1 MTAMANNVQN
11 DIRIIDVSKSFR
23 NGDEQIRVLDDVTL
37 DVAPGEF
44 VCIVGPS
51 GCGKTTLLKLIA
63 GFDTDYEGECLVGG
77 KHHTG
82 PSPDRGFVFQRPA
95 LFPWYNVTDN
105 ITLGPRAAGK
115 PRESWSGEAA
125 KLIRIMALDGFE
137 SSYPYQLSGG
147 MAQRV
152 QLARVLINEPSALLM
167 DEPFGALDYLTRLRM
182 QQLVLRLHSEFAM
195 TTVFITHDVDEAV
208 LMADRVVVL
217 SVRPG
222 RILADI
228 RIELPKP
235 RDVGVVGSAAYG
247 EYKAKILALLG
258 FSIDGKGAEH

>member
-1 MTAMANNVQN
+1 MQN
-11 DIRIIDVSKSFR
+11 DIRIVDVSKSFR
-23 NGDEQIRVLDDVTL
+23 SGADEVRVLDHVTL

-63 GFDTDYEGECLVGG
+63 GFDTDYDGQCLVGG
-77 KHHTG
+77 KRHTA
-82 PSPDRGFVFQRPA
+82 PSPDRGFVFQKPA
-95 LFPWYNVTDN
+95 LFPWYSAIEN

-115 PRESWSGEAA
+115 PRDWWSAESA
-125 KLIRIMALDGFE
+125 KLIRFMGLDGFE
-137 SSYPYQLSGG
+137 QSYPYQLSGG

-182 QQLVLRLHSEFAM
+182 QQLVARLHTQYAM

-217 SVRPG
+217 STRPG

-228 RIELPKP
+228 RIDLPKP
-235 RDVGVVGSAAYG
+235 RDVDVVGSASYG
-247 EYKAKILALLG
+247 EYKARILALLG
-258 FSIDGKGAEH
+258 FGGADAVTRH

>member
-1 MTAMANNVQN
+1 VAN
-11 DIRIIDVSKSFR
+11 DIRIVDVSKSFQS
-23 NGDEQIRVLDDVTL
+23 GDDEIRVLDNIRL
-37 DVAPGEF
+37 DIAPGEF

-63 GFDTDYEGECLVGG
+63 GFDTEYDGECLVGG
-77 KHHTG
+77 KHHAG
-82 PSPDRGFVFQRPA
+82 PSPERGFVFQKPA
-95 LFPWYNVTDN
+95 LFPWYNARDN
-105 ITLGPRAAGK
+105 ITIGPRAAGK
-115 PRESWSGEAA
+115 PREWWSAEAA
-125 KLIRIMALDGFE
+125 KLVHIMALDGFE
-137 SSYPYQLSGG
+137 ESYPYQLSGG

-182 QQLVLRLHSEFAM
+182 QQLVLSLHSEFAM

-217 SVRPG
+217 STRPG
-222 RILADI
+222 RILDDI

-235 RDVGVVGSAAYG
+235 RDVGVVRSVAYG

-258 FSIDGKGAEH
+258 FGGDGAAH